1 MNVTKKG
8 YVKLRRLFKPRKKKA
23 GLPPGSM
30 VYTGEKKADKIKI
43 TLLDYDENTVT
54 EKKIEDLSLCEGLKD
69 KPSMTWIDVEGV
81 HDVSLL
87 ETLGNQ
93 FGLHPLV
100 MEDIVS
106 TDQRPKMEE
115 FDDYIYIVLKMFHHP
130 PPSRGQDSVYI
141 TGEQVSI
148 IMGKQFVLTF
158 QEGYEG
164 DVFEPLRER
173 IRKGGGKIHKMSS
186 DYLVYNLIDSIIDG
200 YFTILENIG
209 EKIEDLEEIL
219 VNNPQPKTLTT
230 IYELKREMIYLRKNI
245 WPLREVISQLE
256 REDSELITESTHIY
270 LRDVYD
276 HTIHASDTIETYRDM
291 LSGMLDIY
299 LSSISNRMNEIMK
312 VLTIITTI
320 FIPLSFI
327 AGIYGMNFEFM
338 PELKER
344 IAYPIVLGVMLV
356 IAIFMLFY
364 FRRKKWI

>member
-8 YVKLRRLFKPRKKKA
+8 YVKLRRIFKPRKKKA
-23 GLPPGSM
+23 GLPPGTM
-30 VYTGEKKADKIKI
+30 VFTGEKKTEHVKI
-43 TLLDYDENTVT
+43 TLIDYKDGSVT
-54 EKKIEDLSLCEGLKD
+54 EKEIKNIDECLGLKD
-69 KPSMTWIDVEGV
+69 SETITWLDVEGL

-87 ETLGNQ
+87 EKLGNQ

-106 TDQRPKMEE
+106 TDQRTKMEE
-115 FDDYIYIVLKMFHHP
+115 YDDYIYIVLKMFHQGTQAEH
-130 PPSRGQDSVYI
+130 I
-141 TGEQVSI
+141 TPEQVSI
-148 IMGKQFVLTF
+148 VMGKQFVLTF

-164 DVFEPLRER
+164 DVFEPVRER
-173 IRKGGGKIHKMSS
+173 IRKGGKIHKMSS
-186 DYLVYNLIDSIIDG
+186 DYLVYNLIDSIVDG
-200 YFTILENIG
+200 YFTILENLG
-209 EKIEDLEEIL
+209 DKIEELEEEL
-219 VNNPQPKTLTT
+219 VNNPERHTITT
-230 IYELKREMIYLRKNI
+230 IYTLKREMIFLRKSV
-245 WPLREVISQLE
+245 WPLREVISKME
-256 REDSELITESTHIY
+256 REGSQLITQSTHIY

-276 HTIHASDTIETYRDM
+276 HTIHAIDTVETYRDM

-327 AGIYGMNFEFM
+327 AGVYGMNFEFM

-344 IAYPIVLGVMLV
+344 LAYPVVLTVMLV
-356 IAIFMLFY
+356 IAIFMIFY